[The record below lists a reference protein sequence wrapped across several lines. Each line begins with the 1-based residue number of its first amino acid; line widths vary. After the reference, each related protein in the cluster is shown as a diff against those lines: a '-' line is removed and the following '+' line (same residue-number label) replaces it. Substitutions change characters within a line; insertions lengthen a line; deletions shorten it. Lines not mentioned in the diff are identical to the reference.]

1 MTHST
6 LDTTPAALPADKR
19 PAFGLLT
26 SPCEGAGTV
35 TRDGT
40 ARRERASLRSSRPGD
55 IAVHHAALATSG
67 HPPTLTQQADAG
79 AVRRSFVTRKHAR
92 RVAWRI
98 LKDWI
103 EAQAAII
110 EAGMAT
116 FDDVLLPYMLAPG
129 GQTVYELY
137 ADRRLA
143 LPAAKGG

>member
-1 MTHST
+1 MPI
-6 LDTTPAALPADKR
+6 LNYRTTVDAGKTALEIQAKLVAHGAASIQVDYVAGEPTGLAFRLRTPRGDEAYKLPAN
-19 PAFGLLT
+19 
-26 SPCEGAGTV
+26 V
-35 TRDGT
+35 DGVF
-40 ARRERASLRSSRPGD
+40 R
-55 IAVHHAALATSG
+55 
-67 HPPTLTQQADAG
+67 TLTQQADAG